1 MYSFAQHK
9 KAVDL
14 QPYIRR
20 ISDLTTPNLSTLST
34 GRAEPRL
41 NRTIPTL
48 LLPWENGQPLVDEIS
63 ICLTT
68 DVADRGVGL
77 VLSQPFRAKQVVVG
91 YWVSDDDMP
100 EPWFFLADV
109 RRNQTMGGRFW
120 VLGVELIEFAK
131 IESREALAAMKVVAA
146 DLLPP
151 AAVTEFS

>member
-9 KAVDL
+9 KTVDL

-20 ISDLTTPNLSTLST
+20 ISDLTTPNLSKVSS
-34 GRAEPRL
+34 GRSEARL
-41 NRTIPTL
+41 NRAIPTL
-48 LLPWENGQPLVDEIS
+48 LSPWENGRPMVDEIS

-91 YWVSDDDMP
+91 YWVSEDEMS

-109 RRNQTMGGRFW
+109 CRNQPMGGRFW

-131 IESREALAAMKVVAA
+131 IESKEALAAMKVVAA